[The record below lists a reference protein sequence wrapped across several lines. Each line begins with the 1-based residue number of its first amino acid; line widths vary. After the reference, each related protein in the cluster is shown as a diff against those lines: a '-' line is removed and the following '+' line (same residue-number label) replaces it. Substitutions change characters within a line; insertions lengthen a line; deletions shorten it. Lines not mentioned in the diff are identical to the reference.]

1 MAKLKYTFEDYISN
15 PSGKGSAVNSAAANQ
30 EIYEKEL
37 MSLESRNDK
46 AKYTVYRD
54 NKPGGKHAYY
64 IHFEIPSSTKGFFN
78 DVVIE
83 FVQDDNDS
91 GSIKTI
97 KKYYSKFFSNDT
109 NFVYTYA
116 YTFKSHGVLIDGL
129 ERKLPLRCII
139 QKPIMRNPDNAM
151 GYNKA
156 IYFSY
161 LIMLREN
168 LFEKEILNRHIASGG
183 LGKLSTTI
191 KSFDQKQLERSK
203 IEKELRDKGK
213 KEDIKQPVNKVIK
226 SKNLL
231 GDTLEQLKP
240 KVTKVVGTIG
250 KSKTTTTTKKVK
262 KR

>member
-1 MAKLKYTFEDYISN
+1 
-15 PSGKGSAVNSAAANQ
+15 
-30 EIYEKEL
+30 
-37 MSLESRNDK
+37 
-46 AKYTVYRD
+46 
-54 NKPGGKHAYY
+54 
-64 IHFEIPSSTKGFFN
+64 
-78 DVVIE
+78 
-83 FVQDDNDS
+83 
-91 GSIKTI
+91 
-97 KKYYSKFFSNDT
+97 
-109 NFVYTYA
+109 
-116 YTFKSHGVLIDGL
+116 
-129 ERKLPLRCII
+129 
-139 QKPIMRNPDNAM
+139 
-151 GYNKA
+151 
-156 IYFSY
+156 
-161 LIMLREN
+161 MLREN
-168 LFEKEILNRHIASGG
+168 LFEKEILNRHITSGG